1 LVAIRVAAVRHE
13 ANPMANQARAGRFIV
28 LGVSGGIAVYKVAEL
43 VRLLTALGHR
53 VQVVMTAHAQE
64 FVRPLTFA
72 SLTGQKVI
80 TELFSSSSGE
90 ATLDSAIEHIG
101 VAQKAELLLVAPATA
116 NVLAKLANG
125 LADDFL
131 TTMYLAYQ
139 GPVVVAPAMNTNM
152 WNHPATRRNLALLR
166 ERGAR
171 VVEPD
176 EGELACGVVG
186 PGRLAVLEN
195 IVAAAED
202 ALHPRRDLAGETVLI
217 TAGPTEEPL
226 DPVRFL
232 SNRSSGRM
240 GYALAS
246 EAQSRGARVIVV
258 SGRVAIEPPAGC
270 EIVAAATAEQMHKAV
285 LARLPES
292 TIVIMAAAVADYRPA
307 RVETRKIKKQAG
319 NPVAIELEPT
329 TDILKAVGERKGARL
344 LIGFAAET
352 ENLVANAKAK
362 LEAKNCDLIV
372 ANPVGPE
379 AGGAGI
385 DSHENQGWILA
396 ATGEKIQLERSSKRE
411 MARSILDHALALR
424 PALARTRAWSNSL
437 P

>member
-1 LVAIRVAAVRHE
+1 
-13 ANPMANQARAGRFIV
+13 MAKQASEGRFVV
-28 LGVSGGIAVYKVAEL
+28 LGVSGGVAAYKAAEL
-43 VRLLTALGHR
+43 VRLLTGLGHR

-80 TELFSSSSGE
+80 HELFSASSGE
-90 ATLDSAIEHIG
+90 ATLESAIEHIG

-116 NVLAKLANG
+116 NVLAKFANG

-131 TTMYLAYQ
+131 STMYLAYE
-139 GPVVVAPAMNTNM
+139 GPVIVAPAMNTNM

-166 ERGAR
+166 ERGVR

-186 PGRLAVLEN
+186 PGRLAVLES

-202 ALHPRRDLAGETVLI
+202 ALYPRRDLAGETVLI

-240 GYALAS
+240 GYALAA
-246 EAQSRGARVIVV
+246 EARNRGARVVLIR
-258 SGRVAIEPPAGC
+258 GPVALQPPAGC
-270 EIVAAATAEQMHKAV
+270 EIIPVTTAEQMHKTV

-292 TIVIMAAAVADYRPA
+292 TIVVMAAAVADYRPA
-307 RVETRKIKKQAG
+307 RVETRKIKKQPGKA
-319 NPVAIELEPT
+319 VSVELEPT
-329 TDILKAVGERKGARL
+329 ADILKAVGERKGERL

-352 ENLVANAKAK
+352 EDFVANAKAK
-362 LEAKNCDLIV
+362 LQAKNCDLVV

-379 AGGAGI
+379 AGGAGM
-385 DSHENQGWILA
+385 DSEENQGWILA
-396 ATGEKIQLERSSKRE
+396 ASGETIELARSSKRE
-411 MARSILDHALALR
+411 MARKIFDHIVLLR
-424 PALARTRAWSNSL
+424 PALMQTRG
-437 P
+437 

>member
-1 LVAIRVAAVRHE
+1 
-13 ANPMANQARAGRFIV
+13 MAKQASEDRFIV
-28 LGVSGGIAVYKVAEL
+28 LGVSGGIAAYKAAEL
-43 VRLLTALGHR
+43 VRLLTGLGHR

-72 SLTGQKVI
+72 SLTGEKVI
-80 TELFSSSSGE
+80 TELFSASGGE
-90 ATLDSAIEHIG
+90 ATLQSAIEHIG

-116 NVLAKLANG
+116 NVLAKFATG
-125 LADDFL
+125 QADDFL

-152 WNHPATRRNLALLR
+152 WNHPATRRNLAVLR
-166 ERGAR
+166 ERGVQ

-195 IVAAAED
+195 IVAAAQD

-240 GYALAS
+240 GYALAA
-246 EAQSRGARVIVV
+246 EAHNRGARVVV
-258 SGRVAIEPPAGC
+258 ISGRVALEPPAGC
-270 EIVAAATAEQMHKAV
+270 EIIPVTTAEDMHEAV
-285 LARLPES
+285 LARLAEA
-292 TIVIMAAAVADYRPA
+292 TIVVMAAAVADYRPA
-307 RVETRKIKKQAG
+307 RVETRKIKKQPG
-319 NPVAIELEPT
+319 KAISIDLEPT
-329 TDILKAVGERKGARL
+329 PDILKAVGQRKGERL

-352 ENLVANAKAK
+352 EDVVANAKAK
-362 LEAKNCDLIV
+362 LQAKNCDFIV
-372 ANPVGPE
+372 ANPVGPG
-379 AGGAGI
+379 AGGAGL
-385 DSHENQGWILA
+385 DSEENQGWILA
-396 ATGEKIQLERSSKRE
+396 ATGETIELARSSKRE
-411 MARSILDHALALR
+411 MARRIIDHALALR
-424 PALARTRAWSNSL
+424 PALVQTRA
-437 P
+437 